1 MVDFGEI
8 KKGEILKGSFTIENS
23 SKKELEP
30 KIINED
36 STFVF
41 KIESNQNENYKI
53 HFSYNT
59 NELNGFV
66 FKTLFLGI
74 NGFEEQLELFI
85 TAEIT
90 P

>member
-1 MVDFGEI
+1 M
-8 KKGEILKGSFTIENS
+8 
-23 SKKELEP
+23 
-30 KIINED
+30 
-36 STFVF
+36 F